1 MLSDDVDAALSISFA
16 RVVSAS
22 ECVRWWMVARV
33 DIDDRSFRDDI
44 LKWDLAE
51 TVKGDPFRE
60 IIDVDIFTN
69 EIMYWYRVTTV
80 KTTTWRNS

>member
-1 MLSDDVDAALSISFA
+1 
-16 RVVSAS
+16 
-22 ECVRWWMVARV
+22 MVARV